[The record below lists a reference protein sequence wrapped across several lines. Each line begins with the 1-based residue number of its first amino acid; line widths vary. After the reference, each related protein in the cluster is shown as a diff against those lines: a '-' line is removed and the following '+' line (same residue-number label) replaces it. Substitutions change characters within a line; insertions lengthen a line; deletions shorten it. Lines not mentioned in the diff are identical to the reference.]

1 MRWRLVSL
9 ALFSIFLDLKRVK
22 VEQPSSTTTPE
33 TTAATMVT
41 STSGIN
47 NGVQNRATMTLQ
59 QQAAQQKQATVP
71 ETAAATKRQQTL
83 SEYVLACLANYGI
96 CVLDNF
102 MGPVKALQILQ
113 DAKQMDANGILKTG
127 KTVQAEDE
135 VKNVRK
141 VRQDRIAFI
150 EKRKSQGIDELVSKL
165 DNLLTHV
172 QIKSRADPRYAN
184 RKLMDISGRT
194 RAMVSCYPGNGT
206 HYVRHVDNHHRDG
219 RCITVVYYL
228 NKDWDAKRDGG
239 MLKMYPQMTHPRT
252 ANIAPS
258 FDRALIFWSDERNPH
273 EVAPA
278 YRSRYAVTVWYFDR
292 EERQRALEKHQALG
306 KGTSGST
313 GGATSKSNS
322 ESSLI
327 SSASSTSLT

>member
-1 MRWRLVSL
+1 MM
-9 ALFSIFLDLKRVK
+9 ALQ
-22 VEQPSSTTTPE
+22 QP
-33 TTAATMVT
+33 
-41 STSGIN
+41 
-47 NGVQNRATMTLQ
+47 LQ
-59 QQAAQQKQATVP
+59 QQSTTPKKVTTP
-71 ETAAATKRQQTL
+71 TKRQQTL

-102 MGPVKALQILQ
+102 MGPVKAAQILL
-113 DAKQMDANGILKTG
+113 DAEEMDANGILKTG
-127 KTVQAEDE
+127 KTVQKEDE

-150 EKRKSQGIDELVSKL
+150 EKRKSPGIDELVSKL
-165 DNLLTHV
+165 DNLMTHV
-172 QIKSRADPRYAN
+172 QIKSRADARYTD

-206 HYVRHVDNHHRDG
+206 HYVRHVDNHHKDG

-228 NKDWDAKRDGG
+228 NKDWDVKRDGG
-239 MLKMYPQMTHPRT
+239 VLKMYPQMTHPRT
-252 ANIAPS
+252 ANIAPL

-273 EVAPA
+273 EVMPA
-278 YRSRYAVTVWYFDR
+278 HRSRYAVTVWYFDR
-292 EERQRALEKHQALG
+292 EERQHALEKHQELG
-306 KGTSGST
+306 EGTSGFTVSGGST
-313 GGATSKSNS
+313 ASSS

>member
-1 MRWRLVSL
+1 M
-9 ALFSIFLDLKRVK
+9 
-22 VEQPSSTTTPE
+22 
-33 TTAATMVT
+33 
-41 STSGIN
+41 
-47 NGVQNRATMTLQ
+47 
-59 QQAAQQKQATVP
+59 
-71 ETAAATKRQQTL
+71 
-83 SEYVLACLANYGI
+83 ACLANYGI

-127 KTVQAEDE
+127 KTVQVEDE

-150 EKRKSQGIDELVSKL
+150 EKLKSSGIDELVSKL

-172 QIKSRADPRYAN
+172 QIKSRADPRYAE

-228 NKDWDAKRDGG
+228 NEDWDAKRDGG

-273 EVAPA
+273 EVMPA
-278 YRSRYAVTVWYFDR
+278 HRNRYAVTVWYFDR
-292 EERQRALEKHQALG
+292 EERQRALEKHQAPREV
-306 KGTSGST
+306 TSGST
-313 GGATSKSNS
+313 SGSNGCATYTSSTSSS

>member
-1 MRWRLVSL
+1 M
-9 ALFSIFLDLKRVK
+9 FLDLKRVK
-22 VEQPSSTTTPE
+22 LEQPSSTTPPE
-33 TTAATMVT
+33 TTTAAMVT

-47 NGVQNRATMTLQ
+47 NGVEKQSHDSVATTGGATKTSNNVRKQ
-59 QQAAQQKQATVP
+59 QQQQ
-71 ETAAATKRQQTL
+71 KRQQNSVWIRVWRALPTTV
-83 SEYVLACLANYGI
+83 SAF
-96 CVLDNF
+96 LDNF

-113 DAKQMDANGILKTG
+113 DAKQMDANGILKSG
-127 KTVQAEDE
+127 KTVRDEDE

-150 EKRKSQGIDELVSKL
+150 EKRKSPGIDELVSKL

-172 QIKSRADPRYAN
+172 QIKSRADPRFAD

-252 ANIAPS
+252 ANISPS

-292 EERQRALEKHQALG
+292 EERQRALEKQQAPG
-306 KGTSGST
+306 EGTSGPREGTSGSR
-313 GGATSKSNS
+313 GGTSSTSSS

>member
-1 MRWRLVSL
+1 MSGKLDT
-9 ALFSIFLDLKRVK
+9 LFVPHILDLKRVK
-22 VEQPSSTTTPE
+22 VEQPSPTTLE
-33 TTAATMVT
+33 TTGAAMVT
-41 STSGIN
+41 STSGVNKSI
-47 NGVQNRATMTLQ
+47 QNTSMTGLQQPLQ
-59 QQAAQQKQATVP
+59 QQAAMPKTAT
-71 ETAAATKRQQTL
+71 TAKRQQTL

-102 MGPVKALQILQ
+102 MGPLKAAQILQ
-113 DAKQMDANGILKTG
+113 DAEQMDADGILKTG
-127 KTVQAEDE
+127 KTFQKEDE

-150 EKRKSQGIDELVSKL
+150 EKRKSPGMDELVAKL
-165 DNLLTHV
+165 DNLMTHV
-172 QIKSRADPRYAN
+172 QIKTRADARYTD

-206 HYVRHVDNHHRDG
+206 HYVRHVDNHHKDG

-252 ANIAPS
+252 ANIAPL

-273 EVAPA
+273 EVMPA
-278 YRSRYAVTVWYFDR
+278 HRNRFAVTVWYFDR
-292 EERQRALEKHQALG
+292 EERQRALEKHQELG
-306 KGTSGST
+306 EGTSGS
-313 GGATSKSNS
+313 GGSTTCIVTSSS
-322 ESSLI
+322 ESSLY
-327 SSASSTSLT
+327 SSASSASLT